1 MFIKS
6 IDKYHIRAI
15 PCALIVS
22 RHARPFALASPR
34 NFCPLRVSVYPERT
48 RRALDSP
55 FSFVFLNLQHSTLDF
70 QPSALSNSFPH
81 NSLSD
86 PHPLNPVVS
95 ILYKNSG
102 GGAPAFLSSRAKRGI
117 CFSLL
122 RCFFTSLL
130 QSSERFKS
138 CPLNPAIPSAPPSI
152 PTASTSALKA
162 SAATC

>member
-86 PHPLNPVVS
+86 PHPLNPALS
-95 ILYKNSG
+95 ILYKIMG
-102 GGAPAFLSSRAKRGI
+102 EGFVLILS
-117 CFSLL
+117 
-122 RCFFTSLL
+122 TV
-130 QSSERFKS
+130 
-138 CPLNPAIPSAPPSI
+138 IPS
-152 PTASTSALKA
+152 TARDLLFPHFQIRKA
-162 SAATC
+162 NHVPQTQHHN